1 MTDHEFRET
10 VSTMLQN
17 IAEGQTDMELLE
29 EQWNKEMEKRFGKSD
44 PVKHPAHYAG
54 EIETIDYIRDKLT
67 GNQFVGYCIGNV
79 IKYVSRYQKKGEPA
93 QDLEKA
99 AVYLGWAVKAQK
111 KLEE

>member
-1 MTDHEFRET
+1 MIFFI
-10 VSTMLQN
+10 STRSFQTN
-17 IAEGQTDMELLE
+17 NPSRIIYKASTAGQY
-29 EQWNKEMEKRFGKSD
+29 

-67 GNQFVGYCIGNV
+67 GDQFVGYCIGNV
-79 IKYVSRYQKKGEPA
+79 IKYVSRYHKKGEPA

-99 AVYLGWAVKAQK
+99 AVYLGWAVEAQR